1 MNNDASVIAKTNITP
16 ALCVAAADDRD
27 AIDDRTVDNEQA
39 AASSRCQSPRSFDVK
54 G

>member
-39 AASSRCQSPRSFDVK
+39 ATVRLVDASPHAALM
-54 G
+54 